1 MTKGNEYTGKRKLGI
16 IAALCVVF
24 SIWLAIGS
32 KIVLTALIM
41 IALAIFLFAGN
52 KIARWIFIVLQ
63 FTRGISAIEFI
74 VTNIVLKDFAPAEN
88 LYYALYLIYAVVSII
103 MLLADKDI
111 KEFYR

>member
-1 MTKGNEYTGKRKLGI
+1 MTKGDEYKGKRKLGI
-16 IAALCVVF
+16 IAALCAVF

-41 IALAIFLFAGN
+41 ITLAILLFAGN
-52 KIARWIFIVLQ
+52 KIVRWIFIILQ
-63 FTRGISAIEFI
+63 FTRSISAINFI
-74 VTNIVLKDFAPAEN
+74 VSNIVLKDFALAEN
-88 LYYALYLIYAVVSII
+88 FYYALYLIYAAASII

>member
-1 MTKGNEYTGKRKLGI
+1 MEKGNEYKGKSKLGI

-41 IALAIFLFAGN
+41 ITLAILLFVGN
-52 KIARWIFIVLQ
+52 KIVRWIFVVIQ
-63 FTRGISAIEFI
+63 FTRGISAIDFI
-74 VTNIVLKDFAPAEN
+74 VANIVLKDFALAEN
-88 LYYALYLIYAVVSII
+88 LYYFLYLIYAVVSIV